1 MTATPNPTPPQPGV
15 TGIPTGLL
23 IGAGWRDASD
33 GKVFEVECP
42 ATGEVLA
49 TVADGG
55 PADADD
61 ALAGAVAAQAS
72 WARTAPRYRSEI
84 LRRAYDLV
92 MARQDWLAEVMTLEM
107 GKPLAEA
114 KGEVAYAAE
123 FLRWFSEEAV
133 RISGDHTTTG
143 DGGNRIIVTREPVGP
158 CVLITPWN
166 FPLAMGTR
174 KIAPAVAAGCT
185 MVLKPAPQTP
195 LTSLALAAIL
205 QESGLPE
212 GVLNIIN
219 TTDAATVVQRW
230 MSSGKARKISFTG
243 STAVGK
249 VLLRQA
255 ADAVMRS
262 SMELGG
268 NAPFIVCADADVD
281 TAVEGAVSA
290 KMRNMGEACTAANR
304 MYVHRDIAREFS
316 ERLAAR
322 MAELNVGNGLDEGVQ
337 VGPLIDAAARS
348 KVQRLVDD
356 ALSRGATALTGG
368 RPVDGPGYFY
378 PPTVLADV
386 APDSDLMTTEV
397 FGPVAPVIPF
407 VDEDEAVARAND
419 TDWGLVGYLF
429 TQDIDRAFDLSERLE
444 VGMVGVNTGVVSNP
458 AAPFGGIKQSGLG
471 REGGKVGIDEFL
483 EYKYLSIPRRR
494 GREAA
499 SR

>member
-1 MTATPNPTPPQPGV
+1 MTTAIAFAPATGTQSV
-15 TGIPTGLL
+15 PTGLL
-23 IGAGWRDASD
+23 IGGTWRDATD
-33 GKVFEVECP
+33 GATFEVENP

-49 TVADGG
+49 VIADGG
-55 PADADD
+55 PVDADA
-61 ALAGAVAAQAS
+61 ALAAAVSAQQS
-72 WARTAPRYRSEI
+72 WARTAPRSRSEI

-92 MARQDWLAEVMTLEM
+92 MMRQDWLAEIMTSEM

-143 DGGNRIIVTREPVGP
+143 DGTNRIIVTREPVGP

-185 MVLKPAPQTP
+185 MVLKPAAQTP
-195 LTSLALAAIL
+195 LTSLALAAII
-205 QESGLPE
+205 QEAGLPD
-212 GVLNIIN
+212 GVLNVVN
-219 TTDAATVVQRW
+219 TTDAGSVVEPW

-249 VLLRQA
+249 LLLKQA

-268 NAPFIVCADADVD
+268 NAPFIVCADADID
-281 TAVEGAVSA
+281 TAVDGAIAA

-304 MYVHRDIAREFS
+304 LYVHRNIADLFS

-322 MAELNVGNGLDEGVQ
+322 MGDMRIGNGLDEGVQ
-337 VGPLIDAAARS
+337 VGPLIDAAGRA

-356 ALSRGATALTGG
+356 ALGRGAKALTGG
-368 RPVDGPGYFY
+368 AVPEGDGYFY

-386 APDSDLMTTEV
+386 STDSDLMTTEI

-407 VDEDEAVARAND
+407 DDEDEVIRIAND
-419 TDWGLVGYLF
+419 TDWGLVGYVF
-429 TQDIDRAFDLSERLE
+429 CQDIDRAFDLSERLE
-444 VGMVGVNTGVVSNP
+444 VGMVGVNTGLVSNP
-458 AAPFGGIKQSGLG
+458 AAPFGGVKQSGIG

-483 EYKYLSIPRRR
+483 EYKYLAVPRRR
-494 GREAA
+494 GA
-499 SR
+499 

>member
-1 MTATPNPTPPQPGV
+1 MTAPTTSPCPTAPR
-15 TGIPTGLL
+15 TGIASIPTGLL
-23 IGAGWRDASD
+23 IGGRWREALG
-33 GKVFEVECP
+33 GKVFEVENP

-49 TVADGG
+49 AVADAS
-55 PADADD
+55 PADGDA
-61 ALAGAVAAQAS
+61 ALAAAVAAQPS
-72 WARTAPRYRSEI
+72 WARTAPRQRSEI

-92 MARQDWLAEVMTLEM
+92 MARQDWLAEVMTSEM

-114 KGEVAYAAE
+114 RGEVAYAAE

-143 DGGNRIIVTREPVGP
+143 DGANRIIVTREPVGP

-195 LTSLALAAIL
+195 LTSLALAVIL

-212 GVLNIIN
+212 GVLNVVN
-219 TTDAATVVQRW
+219 TTDAAAVVERW
-230 MSSGKARKISFTG
+230 MASGKARKVSFTG
-243 STAVGK
+243 STGVGK

-255 ADAVMRS
+255 AETVMRS

-268 NAPFIVCADADVD
+268 NAPFIVCADADLD
-281 TAVEGAVSA
+281 TAVDGAMAA

-304 MYVHRDIAREFS
+304 MYVHRDIATAFS
-316 ERLAAR
+316 QRLAAR
-322 MAELNVGNGLDEGVQ
+322 MAALKVGNGLDDETE
-337 VGPLIDAAARS
+337 VGPLIDAAGRA

-356 ALSRGATALTGG
+356 ALQRGATALTGG
-368 RPVDGPGYFY
+368 RLPDGPGYFY

-386 APDSDLMTTEV
+386 SGDSELMTTEV

-407 VDEDEAVARAND
+407 DDEDEVITLAND

-458 AAPFGGIKQSGLG
+458 AAPFGGVKQSGLG

-483 EYKYLSIPRRR
+483 EYKYLAVPRRK
-494 GREAA
+494 GH
-499 SR
+499 